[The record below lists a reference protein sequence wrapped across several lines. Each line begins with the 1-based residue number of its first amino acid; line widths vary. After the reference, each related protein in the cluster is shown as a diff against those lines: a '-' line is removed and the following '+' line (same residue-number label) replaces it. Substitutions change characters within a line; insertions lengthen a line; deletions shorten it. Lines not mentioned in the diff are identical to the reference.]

1 MTKVPIGKELDR
13 LRDLILDLGWEC
25 QRMSSSGVEEYNE
38 ICRILDIEE
47 YTETCGRQGRVTI
60 NARLK
65 GKFLFF
71 T

>member
-1 MTKVPIGKELDR
+1 MTKVPIGKELDH

-47 YTETCGRQGRVTI
+47 YTETCGR
-60 NARLK
+60 
-65 GKFLFF
+65 
-71 T
+71 